1 MSIFGWKSDA
11 VMSLKYLNDELRR
24 MHQLLDRHNIDFD
37 MTKTEIM
44 DRIVKLQETFN
55 EGVRKLCGLEY

>member
-1 MSIFGWKSDA
+1 MSIFGWKADA
-11 VMSLKYLNDELRR
+11 VMALKYLNDELRR
-24 MHQLLDRHNIDFD
+24 MHVLLYSHNVDFD

-55 EGVRKLCGLEY
+55 EGIRKLCGLEY